1 MKNAVLN
8 ELISRWEYE
17 AIGNQVEDGSDSDD
31 AKISRA
37 RNAAYRECKRECA
50 DALRTLI
57 QILPG
62 E

>member
-8 ELISRWEYE
+8 ELISRWECE
-17 AIGNQVEDGSDSDD
+17 SRGNQTEDGSDSDD

-37 RNAAYRECKRECA
+37 KNAAYCECKRECA
-50 DALRTLI
+50 DALRTLMRM
-57 QILPG
+57 LPG